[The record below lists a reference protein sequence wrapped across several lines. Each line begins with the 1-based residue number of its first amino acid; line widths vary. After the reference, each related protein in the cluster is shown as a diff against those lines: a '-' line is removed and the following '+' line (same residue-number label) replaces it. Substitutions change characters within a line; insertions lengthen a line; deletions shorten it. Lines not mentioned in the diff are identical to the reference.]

1 MKAVVLFSGGKDS
14 TFALYKALKAGMK
27 VKCLL
32 SMVPESRESYMFHFP
47 NMDITGLQATAIGIQ
62 LLTKTTKGV
71 KEDEL
76 NDLLDAL
83 ATLRGNV
90 DVVVPG
96 AVASSYQ
103 KVRVE
108 RVAAKLGYRVY
119 TPLWGKDPEELWKQ
133 MLKLGFRIMMT
144 GVACDGLGKEWL
156 GRVVDQKAFGELKKL
171 SKKYRFHLS
180 GEGGEF
186 ETLVLDGP
194 LFKRRLEILE
204 GHREWEGS
212 SGFYIVDKAKL
223 VDK

>member
-14 TFALYKALKAGMK
+14 TFAMYKALKMGMH

-32 SMVPESRESYMFHFP
+32 SMVPESKESYMFHFP
-47 NMDITGLQATAIGIQ
+47 NMDMTGLQAKAIGIQ

-76 NDLLDAL
+76 IDLLDAL
-83 ATLRGNV
+83 ATLKGV
-90 DVVVPG
+90 ADVVVAG

-103 KVRVE
+103 KLRVE
-108 RVAAKLGYRVY
+108 KVAAKLGYRVY
-119 TPLWGKDPEELWKQ
+119 APLWNKEPEELWKQ
-133 MLKLGFRIMMT
+133 MLKLGFKIMMA

-156 GRVVDQKAFGELKKL
+156 GRVIDEEAFKELKKL

-204 GHREWEGS
+204 GHREWDGS